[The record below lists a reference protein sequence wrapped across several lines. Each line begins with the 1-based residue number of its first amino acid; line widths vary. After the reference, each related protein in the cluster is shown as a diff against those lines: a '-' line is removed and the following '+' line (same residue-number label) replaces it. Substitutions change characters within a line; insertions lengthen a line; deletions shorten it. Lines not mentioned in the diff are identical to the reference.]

1 MAYLDVREPISIA
14 TAQPITPRAD
24 VAPAESVGFA
34 YHEWPVGF
42 AHHEWDV
49 IQIARRDGLASLSE
63 PTRMARLSAW
73 LFGGGISLRLAD
85 PRLEALRRLAVLAWH
100 HGYVVP
106 VSAIK
111 AFTDAGYSDD
121 QLELLLASVASS
133 RSNRTGRAFA

>member
-1 MAYLDVREPISIA
+1 MAYLDVREPISLA
-14 TAQPITPRAD
+14 TALPITPRAD
-24 VAPAESVGFA
+24 AVSVESVGFA
-34 YHEWPVGF
+34 Y
-42 AHHEWDV
+42 HEWDV
-49 IQIARRDGLASLSE
+49 IQIARRDGLASLSA

-85 PRLEALRRLAVLAWH
+85 PRLEALRRLSVLAWH

-111 AFTDAGYSDD
+111 AFTDAGYSND
-121 QLELLLASVASS
+121 QLELLLASIASS

>member
-14 TAQPITPRAD
+14 AALPMSPSAD
-24 VAPAESVGFA
+24 AVPVE
-34 YHEWPVGF
+34 PVGF

-49 IQIARRDGLASLSE
+49 IQLARRDGLASLSA

-106 VSAIK
+106 VSAIT
-111 AFTDAGYSDD
+111 AFTDAGYSGD
-121 QLELLLASVASS
+121 QLELLLASIASS
-133 RSNRTGRAFA
+133 RSSRTGRTFA

>member
-1 MAYLDVREPISIA
+1 MAYLDVREPISFVS
-14 TAQPITPRAD
+14 TLPMSPSAD
-24 VAPAESVGFA
+24 PVPVEPVGLA
-34 YHEWPVGF
+34 HHEWSVGF

-63 PTRMARLSAW
+63 PTRMARFSAW

-111 AFTDAGYSDD
+111 AFTDAGYSGD
-121 QLELLLASVASS
+121 QLELLLASIASS
-133 RSNRTGRAFA
+133 RSSRTGRTFA